1 MGGHQI
7 GEIGISQ
14 RWSHLFGGLIHHT
27 QLLGQFYLNIELQG
41 VIWFES
47 KRGKNPHRLMGFG
60 LQCQSELL
68 QVYRQSEL

>member
-1 MGGHQI
+1 MGGLQI

-27 QLLGQFYLNIELQG
+27 QLLGQFYLYIESQG
-41 VIWFES
+41 VMWFES
-47 KRGKNPHRLMGFG
+47 KHGKNPHRLMEFE

-68 QVYRQSEL
+68 QVYRQSGL